1 MPSSPTPAEVSAA
14 LAATVAEERLRIVST
29 LIRRT
34 GDWELAE
41 DAVQDAVARAL
52 SVWPRD
58 GIPNSPGAWLTTVA
72 RNAAVDA
79 LRRAATERRSVAKAA
94 IETIVD
100 LEEERTRMLGASE
113 QDAAPPALDDDRL
126 RLIFTCCHP
135 VLPIEARVALT
146 LRTVVGMR
154 VDEIARAFLASE
166 LTMQKR
172 LVRARAKI
180 RSDGIPFRIPPA
192 EELPERMDAVLSVL
206 YLLFTEGY
214 SGGTELVRRSLA
226 EEAIRLTRLVAALL
240 EGSAQVPEVLG
251 LLGLML
257 FQHSRA
263 AARLD
268 AAGDLVLLE
277 DQDRSQW
284 DAGMIGAGLAALAA
298 AEAART
304 QTGASTGPYRLQA
317 EIARQHATA
326 ASFDTTDFV
335 RIAGHYEQLV
345 RIAPSP
351 VIELQRAIAVSFADG
366 PVAGLAAL
374 DAIDDRRLDEY
385 HLQHAARADMLLR
398 SGRAED
404 AARHFARALELAP
417 SQPERRFH
425 ARRIEDA
432 RSAVG

>member
-34 GDWELAE
+34 GDWEVAE

-58 GIPNSPGAWLTTVA
+58 GIPDSPGAWLTTVA

-100 LEEERTRMLGASE
+100 LEEERTGMLGASE

-135 VLPIEARVALT
+135 ALPVEARVALT
-146 LRTVVGMR
+146 LRTVVGMQ

-166 LTMQKR
+166 
-172 LVRARAKI
+172 
-180 RSDGIPFRIPPA
+180 
-192 EELPERMDAVLSVL
+192 
-206 YLLFTEGY
+206 
-214 SGGTELVRRSLA
+214 SLA

-257 FQHSRA
+257 FQHFRA

-366 PVAGLAAL
+366 PAAGLAAL

-404 AARHFARALELAP
+404 ATRHFARARTRAVATGAP
-417 SQPERRFH
+417 IPRPSHRGRAQRCRLKVRAAASPRR
-425 ARRIEDA
+425 
-432 RSAVG
+432 RSVPSR